1 MRNVNRLYDSL
12 GHPLRMAIMLAILV
26 AGLGVGQAFDVPT
39 NATLV
44 GVLILLLVARSRW
57 LWPSN
62 A

>member
-12 GHPLRMAIMLAILV
+12 SHPWRMLIMLAILV
-26 AGLGVGQAFDVPT
+26 AVLGVGQAFDVPT

-44 GVLILLLVARSRW
+44 GVVILLLLARGRW
-57 LWPSN
+57 LWPSR